1 VRRVPRSRTESA
13 IQLSEERLQRV
24 RVTRAGSAREEADVI
39 TLTSLMTLR
48 SNSWPSNG
56 ICFVQCQLVRNQG
69 IFGRLAKEGSK
80 VLTTIDFVSDLLV
93 QCSQQCGLADV
104 VRSVFCFEGDEF
116 YTKRIEGVEG
126 RTFLE
131 VLFALPG
138 AFAIG
143 IVETDGQVEL
153 VPPMQRRIESGEEL
167 VVLAADDSEIPDRAM
182 EGRGEQQIQQCWCSL
197 QSGQSIQ
204 EQPPFAQQTIIIVG
218 WNEMLGA
225 MIVELD
231 RGVGPGS
238 TLVIHSPVSVA
249 EREHFFEVAQK
260 RRNHQCKNLTFKHT
274 LGSLGAR
281 FMLEELPF
289 EMASAIIVL
298 ADSKVLK
305 AEDSSAADAQTL
317 AACVQIQAFEITS

>member
-1 VRRVPRSRTESA
+1 
-13 IQLSEERLQRV
+13 
-24 RVTRAGSAREEADVI
+24 
-39 TLTSLMTLR
+39 
-48 SNSWPSNG
+48 
-56 ICFVQCQLVRNQG
+56 
-69 IFGRLAKEGSK
+69 
-80 VLTTIDFVSDLLV
+80 
-93 QCSQQCGLADV
+93 
-104 VRSVFCFEGDEF
+104 
-116 YTKRIEGVEG
+116 
-126 RTFLE
+126 
-131 VLFALPG
+131 
-138 AFAIG
+138 
-143 IVETDGQVEL
+143 
-153 VPPMQRRIESGEEL
+153 

-317 AACVQIQAFEITS
+317 AACVQIQDILLIRGSSRSIMPQLLEADSEELALQSGIRDYILTDQLAARITACVTEVPQLSSIIDCIVKDRSCSFYIRKLSDYPLVGSLDLHSGITFDEVTVLVAGASEIALGWSSQDSSEPGAWEMNPKDRMKRRTCPQDMQVVVLHKHNKPATLVSQDGSNSNGDRHS